1 MQAQEGRRFLDPTVL
16 ARIGN
21 LELIAKLVVEGF
33 ISGLHKSPYHG
44 FSVEFAQYRQY
55 IPGDETK
62 HIDWKVYG
70 RTDRYYI
77 KQFEEE
83 TNLNCYL
90 LLDTSRSMEYL
101 NPNDLD
107 MKLMEHRSEKL
118 TKLEYASFLIAS
130 PAYFMAKQRDAVGFA
145 YFDENLHE
153 YLPAR
158 STPSHLHS
166 ILLTLERL
174 QTVKRPLGVNPL
186 HQIAERLSKRGLVI
200 LISDFGDPEYTKPDE
215 VVKALEHFRYD
226 GHEVIVFH
234 LLDHQE
240 LEFEFERIT
249 RFVDAE
255 TDEEIITT
263 PQAIRESYLK
273 NLHDFINH
281 YKLELSKSYIDY
293 NTIDTSTPLD
303 YALSSYLAKR
313 EGLM

>member
-1 MQAQEGRRFLDPTVL
+1 MQDQQGGHHFLDPGIL

-21 LELIAKLVVEGF
+21 LELIAKSVVEGF

-44 FSVEFAQYRQY
+44 FSVEFAQYREY
-55 IPGDETK
+55 MPGDDPK

-90 LLDTSRSMEYL
+90 LLDTSESMTYGSGE
-101 NPNDLD
+101 
-107 MKLMEHRSEKL
+107 L
-118 TKLEYASFLIAS
+118 TKLQYASFMIAS
-130 PAYFMAKQRDAVGFA
+130 LAYFMVKQRDAVGFA
-145 YFDENLHE
+145 YFDEKLQE

-166 ILLTLERL
+166 ILLTLERIQT
-174 QTVKRPLGVNPL
+174 QTVTKMGAPL
-186 HQIAERLSKRGLVI
+186 HEVAERLDKRGLVI
-200 LISDFGDPEYTKPDE
+200 LVSDLYDENTDE
-215 VVKALEHFRYD
+215 VLQALEHFRYN

-234 LLDHQE
+234 VLDHQE

-249 RFVDAE
+249 RFVDSE
-255 TDEEIITT
+255 TNEEVVTT
-263 PQAIRESYLK
+263 PQTIRQSYQSHLT
-273 NLHDFINH
+273 DFINH
-281 YKLELSKSYIDY
+281 YKLELSRSDIDY
-293 NTIDTSTPLD
+293 NTINTSVPID

>member
-1 MQAQEGRRFLDPTVL
+1 MQNQQVGRHFLDPGIL
-16 ARIGN
+16 ARIGD
-21 LELIAKLVVEGF
+21 LELIAKSVVEGF

-44 FSVEFAQYRQY
+44 FSVEFAQYREY
-55 IPGDETK
+55 MPGDDPK

-90 LLDTSRSMEYL
+90 LLDTSESMTYGSGE
-101 NPNDLD
+101 
-107 MKLMEHRSEKL
+107 L
-118 TKLEYASFLIAS
+118 TKLQYASFMIAS
-130 PAYFMAKQRDAVGFA
+130 LAYFMVKQRDAVGFS
-145 YFDENLHE
+145 YFDERLQE

-166 ILLTLERL
+166 ILLTLERIQT
-174 QTVKRPLGVNPL
+174 QTVTKMGSPL
-186 HQIAERLSKRGLVI
+186 HEVAERLNRRGLVI
-200 LISDFGDPEYTKPDE
+200 LISDLYDE
-215 VVKALEHFRYD
+215 NTEELIEALEHFRYN

-234 LLDHQE
+234 VLDHQE

-249 RFVDAE
+249 RFVDSE
-255 TDEEIITT
+255 TKEEVITT
-263 PQAIRESYLK
+263 PQTIRQSYQNHLT
-273 NLHDFINH
+273 DFINH
-281 YKLELSKSYIDY
+281 YKLELSKSDIDY
-293 NTIDTSTPLD
+293 NTINTSTPID

>member
-1 MQAQEGRRFLDPTVL
+1 MQSQEARRFLNPTTL
-16 ARIGN
+16 ARIGS
-21 LELIAKLVVEGF
+21 LELVAKAVVEGF

-55 IPGDETK
+55 MPGDDTK

-90 LLDTSRSMEYL
+90 LLDSSASMTYGSGE
-101 NPNDLD
+101 
-107 MKLMEHRSEKL
+107 L

-130 PAYFMAKQRDAVGFA
+130 MAYFMAKQRDAVGLA
-145 YFDENLHE
+145 YFDEKLHE

-158 STPSHLHS
+158 SSPAHLYS

-174 QTVKRPLGVNPL
+174 TTSKITRMAEPL
-186 HQIAERLSKRGLVI
+186 HQIAERLNKRGLVI
-200 LISDFGDPEYTKPDE
+200 LISDLYEDEPET
-215 VVKALEHFRYD
+215 VVNALEHFRYD

-234 LLDHQE
+234 ILDHLE
-240 LEFEFERIT
+240 LEFEFERMTRMI
-249 RFVDAE
+249 RFVDSE

-263 PQAIRESYLK
+263 PQTIHDSYVTHHL
-273 NLHDFINH
+273 DFINH
-281 YKLELSKSYIDY
+281 YKLELSRSDIDY